1 MKQVQASLATLARTL
16 GTRRA
21 RRILLAC
28 LLALQL
34 ALLLFW
40 AGQRSNYYID
50 ELFSFGSA
58 HSYSFAKKD
67 VMYIN
72 RSAQWQYGSW
82 VDNAVLKDQL
92 RVSGQESLLRQ
103 PPLTALRLLLTGR
116 NYHGLLNLLQSA
128 FAGGEVSM
136 APAIGLNLLLFLAA
150 QLLLWRIMRELT
162 GSAPVSL
169 LCLAMVGFSGMMIS
183 TVLYIRF
190 YMLVTFLLLALLRL
204 HQIMWRLDS
213 LPRCEGLTL
222 LSMALLYLAMKDS
235 EMMFIM
241 GGALAAS
248 YAAALLIAGQRKK
261 ALLYALTVFPASI
274 LFALTKTNF
283 IDIALHPASYM
294 DGSGAEAWMTEKL
307 LSVNR
312 GRLVALFFKYL
323 AWLSDLLFGSWYVLC
338 SFMVLVLI
346 LLEVRFLGKKKTA
359 PREKGA
365 AAGFIWVIAAVCGI
379 YYVFAMLVA
388 IPAERYFMFYTPLL
402 AILLWKLLH
411 ELTAGL
417 PARRALL
424 LGCLVLTGLGA
435 AALQLIRPEKID
447 FVYREDRPLLQAV
460 SESGLDH
467 AVVIYT
473 SNDKDANHACYE
485 CLNLLPDTARLCPIR
500 EGETVDL
507 SQCPETLLV
516 WLHKDREPERY
527 VAELLEAGYTL
538 SPLGGTHASDV
549 YIAAR

>member
-1 MKQVQASLATLARTL
+1 MDNGELLFFVAEAYLTSH
-16 GTRRA
+16 TRRDLPAPEMTEEDAAA
-21 RRILLAC
+21 R
-28 LLALQL
+28 
-34 ALLLFW
+34 
-40 AGQRSNYYID
+40 
-50 ELFSFGSA
+50 
-58 HSYSFAKKD
+58 
-67 VMYIN
+67 V
-72 RSAQWQYGSW
+72 
-82 VDNAVLKDQL
+82 
-92 RVSGQESLLRQ
+92 
-103 PPLTALRLLLTGR
+103 P
-116 NYHGLLNLLQSA
+116 
-128 FAGGEVSM
+128 
-136 APAIGLNLLLFLAA
+136 
-150 QLLLWRIMRELT
+150 
-162 GSAPVSL
+162 
-169 LCLAMVGFSGMMIS
+169 
-183 TVLYIRF
+183 
-190 YMLVTFLLLALLRL
+190 
-204 HQIMWRLDS
+204 
-213 LPRCEGLTL
+213 EGLTL

-283 IDIALHPASYM
+283 IDIALHPASYV

-338 SFMVLVLI
+338 SFLVLVLI

-417 PARRALL
+417 PTRRALL
-424 LGCLVLTGLGA
+424 LGCLVLTGLGLGIFVSSVTTRYRDLSFVVEFGVSLWMYA
-435 AALQLIRPEKID
+435 SPVVYPLSQLRPEG
-447 FVYREDRPLLQAV
+447 PLYALMRLNPMTFPLESFRLLLLGQGTILWSSALSAAV
-460 SESGLDH
+460 FTALALIGGMLIFNRVEQSF
-467 AVVIYT
+467 T
-473 SNDKDANHACYE
+473 
-485 CLNLLPDTARLCPIR
+485 DT
-500 EGETVDL
+500 V
-507 SQCPETLLV
+507 
-516 WLHKDREPERY
+516 
-527 VAELLEAGYTL
+527 
-538 SPLGGTHASDV
+538 
-549 YIAAR
+549 